1 MSMKMM
7 SATYLVDNSR
17 RESVLG
23 KLSDLSSRT
32 DTPVKAAKAKE
43 AER

>member
-1 MSMKMM
+1 MM
-7 SATYLVDNSR
+7 NFVIVQRKRKSADGK
-17 RESVLG
+17 SVLG